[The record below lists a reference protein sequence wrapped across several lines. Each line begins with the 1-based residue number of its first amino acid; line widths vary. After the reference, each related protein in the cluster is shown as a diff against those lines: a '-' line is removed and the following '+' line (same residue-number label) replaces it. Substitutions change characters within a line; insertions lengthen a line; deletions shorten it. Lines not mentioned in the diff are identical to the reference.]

1 MNGKTLFTVT
11 REKHLDH
18 MVRVVPIIV
27 LFYGIQYYMVFQ
39 MGVSFTNSH
48 FMALGLFLVLMIAG
62 FISYDL
68 HHKIECKENH
78 INVCWGPLNKNILY
92 QDILAV
98 EIPEDEKSFSTVKI
112 VTKNGSTKFFFVDQ
126 AKALKLFI
134 EDQQKEK
141 LLAA

>member
-48 FMALGLFLVLMIAG
+48 FMVLGLFLVFMIAG

-78 INVCWGPLNKNILY
+78 INICWGPLNKKILY
-92 QDILAV
+92 QDILAI
-98 EIPEDEKSFSTVKI
+98 EIPEDEKSFSTVRI
-112 VTKNGSTKFFFVDQ
+112 VTRYGSHKFFFVDNG
-126 AKALKLFI
+126 KALKAFI
-134 EDQQKEK
+134 KDQQVEK
-141 LLAA
+141 KLAA